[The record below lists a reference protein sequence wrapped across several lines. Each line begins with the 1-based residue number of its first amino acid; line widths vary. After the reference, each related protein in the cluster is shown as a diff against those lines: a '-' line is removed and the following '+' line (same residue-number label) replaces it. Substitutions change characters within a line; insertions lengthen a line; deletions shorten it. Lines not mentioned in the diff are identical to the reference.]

1 MGWLITTGA
10 SRADVIRD
18 RVTDEETDT
27 QRRQC
32 LASAVRGN
40 VLWTVWEITRKD
52 NGETVRYIGCDLLG
66 TDGEK
71 NWGYKD
77 MEESMGPYQV
87 NCPLKFL
94 SLVPQVTNEGWRE
107 KVRQHH
113 ARTHQKIVVGQTL
126 KLVNAAIPHVKVTSV
141 KPLRGTYLG
150 ATYRI
155 PRRFIAPPEEQ
166 ETTQQSK
173 PTPPAATT
181 GDKQV
186 ALFAA

>member
-1 MGWLITTGA
+1 MGWTITPGA
-10 SRADVIRD
+10 SRRDIISDRIRD
-18 RVTDEETDT
+18 EESDRL
-27 QRRQC
+27 RRHC
-32 LASAVRGN
+32 LAHAVRGN
-40 VLWTVWEITRKD
+40 VLWTVWEITRLPG
-52 NGETVRYIGCDLLG
+52 NETDRYIGCDLLG

-77 MEESMGPYQV
+77 LEESMGPCQV

-107 KVRQHH
+107 QVRRHH
-113 ARTHQKIVVGQTL
+113 ARNRQKIAVGQKLT
-126 KLVNAAIPHVKVTSV
+126 LVNASIPHVSVTSV

-166 ETTQQSK
+166 ETTRQQAE
-173 PTPPAATT
+173 PAPPPS
-181 GDKQV
+181 GDNKQS

>member
-107 KVRQHH
+107 QVRRHH
-113 ARTHQKIVVGQTL
+113 ARVNQKIALGQKL
-126 KLVNAAIPHVKVTSV
+126 RLVNASIPFVTITSV

-166 ETTQQSK
+166 EESGRQAK
-173 PTPPAATT
+173 PSAPPAH
-181 GDKQV
+181 DEKQS

>member
-1 MGWLITTGA
+1 MGWTITPGA
-10 SRADVIRD
+10 SRRDIISDRIRD
-18 RVTDEETDT
+18 EESDR
-27 QRRQC
+27 QRRRC
-32 LASAVRGN
+32 LAHAVRGN
-40 VLWTVWEITRKD
+40 VLWTVWEITRLPG
-52 NGETVRYIGCDLLG
+52 GETDRYIGCDLLG

-77 MEESMGPYQV
+77 MEESMGPCQV

-107 KVRQHH
+107 QVRRHH
-113 ARTHQKIVVGQTL
+113 ARVNQKIVLGQKL
-126 KLVNAAIPHVKVTSV
+126 HLVNASIPFVTITSV

-166 ETTQQSK
+166 EESRRQAK
-173 PTPPAATT
+173 PSAPPAQ
-181 GDKQV
+181 DEKQS